1 MAKRPKDPSPY
12 LSQVSGVDP
21 EIVSQDYN
29 LFYKPDVKPMNKA
42 VNQLIMSLSNIVPTL
57 ANYQITEDIK
67 TKEKDEARAVEDF
80 EIGKKSFNDL
90 INNGKIPEGASPYYY
105 NKMMELDLQS
115 KARLFKKKFDNYY
128 IESDLAGSL
137 NVNGFSEAYDE
148 QLKAFYNEQKLD
160 NYDPLALN
168 NSFFSTTSKFRN
180 EKYQQHSA
188 KVMAKIKGLTEK
200 SFTNN
205 VSGTIIDGQDDAKT
219 ANEVLTDLKGL
230 TDGFI
235 SVSGGGKVS
244 KMRANELFILGFNQ
258 YISNVN
264 DAEGFT
270 FATELLTELKDFK
283 LGTGA
288 FGGSAEGSG
297 LIQDLEMEV
306 ATKELSFLEGK
317 KKKETVTDD
326 INKQNLANTYWEEMD
341 KQGASFNVLNLV
353 NERIQAT
360 DFTNGDYTFN
370 PEDKNY
376 LLTLHTA
383 LEKGKEVTHNDPDAL
398 NTLMRLQ
405 DEDIYK
411 VKETAFAILQN
422 LKITPQTF
430 REFYKSANTY
440 EFFKNNIHFV
450 RSTVYQN
457 YMAMFKDKNL
467 AQLPLFSAEAPA
479 MRNELQERLYEWY
492 QANKSKYSGNELRK
506 QLDLEVKAELGD
518 LISNSVVIQSDYDR
532 FAKLFAKYGIVI
544 KARILDN

>member
-42 VNQLIMSLSNIVPTL
+42 VNQLVMSLSNIVPTL

-90 INNGKIPEGASPYYY
+90 INNGKIPEGANPYYY

-115 KARLFKKKFDNYY
+115 KARLFKRKFDNYY

-137 NVNGFSEAYDE
+137 NIEGFSEAYDE

-168 NSFFSTTSKFRN
+168 NAFFNTTSKFRN

-205 VSGTIIDGQDDAKT
+205 ISGTIIDGQDDAKT

-235 SVSGGGKVS
+235 SVSGGGSLS

-264 DAEGFT
+264 DEDGFT

-297 LIQDLEMEV
+297 LIQDLEMEI

-405 DEDIYK
+405 DEDIYA
-411 VKETAFAILQN
+411 VKDRAFELLQN

-450 RSTVYQN
+450 RSTVYQE
-457 YMAMFKDKNL
+457 YMRMFKDKNL

-479 MRNELQERLYEWY
+479 MRNLLQENLYEWY
-492 QANKSKYSGNELRK
+492 QESKSKYSGRELTK
-506 QLDLEVKAELGD
+506 QLNLEFKAEMGD
-518 LISNSVVIQSDYDR
+518 ILSNSIVIQSDYDT
-532 FAKLFAKYGIVI
+532 FANIFATYGIVI
-544 KARILDN
+544 KVKDIN

>member
-1 MAKRPKDPSPY
+1 MPKRPRDPSPY

-42 VNQLIMSLSNIVPTL
+42 VNSLIVSLSNIVPTL

-67 TKEKDEARAVEDF
+67 TKKSDEARAVEDF
-80 EIGKKSFNDL
+80 EIGKKSFNEL

-115 KARLFKKKFDNYY
+115 KARLFKRKFDNYY

-137 NVNGFSEAYDE
+137 NINGFSEAYDE
-148 QLKAFYNEQKLD
+148 QLKAFYKEQKLD

-188 KVMAKIKGLTEK
+188 KVMGKIKGLTEK

-205 VSGTIIDGQDDAKT
+205 ISGTIIDGQDDAKT

-235 SVSGGGKVS
+235 SVSGGGRIS
-244 KMRANELFILGFNQ
+244 KMKANELFILGFNK
-258 YISNVN
+258 YVSTVK
-264 DAEGFT
+264 DEEGFA
-270 FATELLTELKDFK
+270 FAQELLIELKDFK

-288 FGGSAEGSG
+288 FGGSPEGSG
-297 LIQDLEMEV
+297 IIQDLEMELS
-306 ATKELSFLEGK
+306 TKELSFYDSK
-317 KKKETVTDD
+317 KKRETVTDD
-326 INKQNLANTYWEEMD
+326 INKQELENTYWE
-341 KQGASFNVLNLV
+341 ASQKEGIAFNVLNLV

-360 DFTNGDYTFN
+360 DFTNGDYTFS

-383 LEKGKEVTHNDPDAL
+383 LEKAQEVTHNDQNAL
-398 NTLMRLQ
+398 MTLMRLQ
-405 DEDIYK
+405 DDDIYA
-411 VKETAFAILQN
+411 VKDTAFALLQD

-440 EFFKNNIHFV
+440 EFFKNNTHFV

-467 AQLPLFSAEAPA
+467 AQIPLFSAEAPA
-479 MRNELQERLYEWY
+479 MRNLLQENLYQWY
-492 QANKSKYSGNELRK
+492 QDNKSKYSGSELTK
-506 QLDLEVKAELGD
+506 QLDFQVKAELGD
-518 LISNSVVIQSDYDR
+518 IISNSMVIQSDYER
-532 FAKLFAKYGIVI
+532 FAKLFATYGIVI
-544 KARILDN
+544 QAKVID

>member
-67 TKEKDEARAVEDF
+67 TKKSDEARAVEDF
-80 EIGKKSFNDL
+80 EIGKKSFNEL

-115 KARLFKKKFDNYY
+115 KARLFKRKFDNYY

-405 DEDIYK
+405 DDDIYA
-411 VKETAFAILQN
+411 VKDTAFALLQN

-479 MRNELQERLYEWY
+479 MRNLLQENLYQWY
-492 QANKSKYSGNELRK
+492 QDNKSKYSGSELTK
-506 QLDLEVKAELGD
+506 QINFQVKAELGD
-518 LISNSVVIQSDYDR
+518 IISNSVVIQSDYDR

>member
-90 INNGKIPEGASPYYY
+90 INNGKIPEGANPYYY

-137 NVNGFSEAYDE
+137 NIEGFSEAYDE

-168 NSFFSTTSKFRN
+168 NAFFNTTSKFRN

-205 VSGTIIDGQDDAKT
+205 ISGTIIDGQDDAKT

-264 DAEGFT
+264 DEEGFT

-297 LIQDLEMEV
+297 LIQDLEMEI

-411 VKETAFAILQN
+411 VKETAFALLQN

-450 RSTVYQN
+450 RSTVYQE
-457 YMAMFKDKNL
+457 YMRMFKDKNL
-467 AQLPLFSAEAPA
+467 AQLPIFSAEAPA
-479 MRNELQERLYEWY
+479 MRNLLQENLYEWY
-492 QANKSKYSGNELRK
+492 QESKSKYSGRELTK
-506 QLDLEVKAELGD
+506 QLNLEVKAEMGD
-518 LISNSVVIQSDYDR
+518 ILSNSIVIQSDYDT
-532 FAKLFAKYGIVI
+532 FAKIFATYGIVI
-544 KARILDN
+544 KVKDIN

>member
-90 INNGKIPEGASPYYY
+90 INNGKIPEGANPYYY

-128 IESDLAGSL
+128 IESDLPGSL
-137 NVNGFSEAYDE
+137 NIEGFSEAYDE

-168 NSFFSTTSKFRN
+168 NAFFNTTSKFRN

-205 VSGTIIDGQDDAKT
+205 ISGLIIDGQDDAKT

-235 SVSGGGKVS
+235 SVSGGGKIS

-297 LIQDLEMEV
+297 LIQDLEMEI

-360 DFTNGDYTFN
+360 DFTNGDYTFS

-405 DEDIYK
+405 DEDIYA
-411 VKETAFAILQN
+411 VKDTAFALLQN

-430 REFYKSANTY
+430 REFYKSANTF
-440 EFFKNNIHFV
+440 EFFKNNTHFV
-450 RSTVYQN
+450 RSTVFQE
-457 YMAMFKDKNL
+457 YMRMFKDKNL

-479 MRNELQERLYEWY
+479 MRNMLQENLYEWY
-492 QANKSKYSGNELRK
+492 QENKSKYSGNELRK
-506 QLDLEVKAELGD
+506 QLDFQVKAELGD
-518 LISNSVVIQSDYDR
+518 IISNSIVIQSDYEG
-532 FAKLFAKYGIVI
+532 FAKLFATYGIVI
-544 KARILDN
+544 QARKIN

>member
-90 INNGKIPEGASPYYY
+90 INNGKIPEGANPYYY

-137 NVNGFSEAYDE
+137 NIEGFTEAYDE

-168 NSFFSTTSKFRN
+168 NAFFNTTSKFRN

-205 VSGTIIDGQDDAKT
+205 ISGTIIDGQDDAKT

-235 SVSGGGKVS
+235 SVSGGGKIS

-326 INKQNLANTYWEEMD
+326 INKQNLANTYWDEMD
-341 KQGASFNVLNLV
+341 KQGVSFNVLNLV

-360 DFTNGDYTFN
+360 DFTNGDYRFSQ
-370 PEDKNY
+370 EDKNY
-376 LLTLHTA
+376 LTTLHTA
-383 LEKGKEVTHNDPDAL
+383 LEKGKEVTHNDEDAL
-398 NTLMRLQ
+398 WELMRLQ
-405 DEDIYK
+405 DEDIYA
-411 VKETAFAILQN
+411 VKDRAFVLLQN

-479 MRNELQERLYEWY
+479 MRNLLQENLYEWY
-492 QANKSKYSGNELRK
+492 QESKSKYSGRELTK
-506 QLDLEVKAELGD
+506 QLNLQVKYEMGE
-518 LISNSVVIQSDYDR
+518 IMSNSVVIQSNYEG

-544 KARILDN
+544 KAKEIEF

>member
-90 INNGKIPEGASPYYY
+90 INNGKIPEGANPYYY

-137 NVNGFSEAYDE
+137 NIEGFTEAYDE

-168 NSFFSTTSKFRN
+168 NAFFNTTSKFRN

-205 VSGTIIDGQDDAKT
+205 ISGTIIDGQDDAKT

-270 FATELLTELKDFK
+270 FATELLNELKDFK

-297 LIQDLEMEV
+297 LIQDLEMEI

-411 VKETAFAILQN
+411 VKETAFALLQN

-450 RSTVYQN
+450 RSTVYQE
-457 YMAMFKDKNL
+457 YMRMFKDKNL
-467 AQLPLFSAEAPA
+467 AQLPIFSAEAPA
-479 MRNELQERLYEWY
+479 MRNLLQENLYEWY
-492 QANKSKYSGNELRK
+492 QENKSKYSGRELTK
-506 QLDLEVKAELGD
+506 QLNLEVKAEMGD
-518 LISNSVVIQSDYDR
+518 ILSNSIVIQSDYET
-532 FAKLFAKYGIVI
+532 FAKIFATYGIVI
-544 KARILDN
+544 KVKDIN

>member
-90 INNGKIPEGASPYYY
+90 INNGKIPEGANPYYY

-137 NVNGFSEAYDE
+137 NIEGFTEAYDE

-168 NSFFSTTSKFRN
+168 NAFFNTTSKFRN

-205 VSGTIIDGQDDAKT
+205 ISGLIIDGQDDAKT

-235 SVSGGGKVS
+235 SVSGGGKGS

-297 LIQDLEMEV
+297 LIQDLEMEI

-326 INKQNLANTYWEEMD
+326 INKQNLANTYWDEMD
-341 KQGASFNVLNLV
+341 KQGVSFNVLNLV

-405 DEDIYK
+405 DEDIYA
-411 VKETAFAILQN
+411 VKDTAFTLLQN

-450 RSTVYQN
+450 RSTVYQE
-457 YMAMFKDKNL
+457 YMRMFKDKNL
-467 AQLPLFSAEAPA
+467 AQLPIFSAEAPA
-479 MRNELQERLYEWY
+479 MRNLLQENLYEWY
-492 QANKSKYSGNELRK
+492 QESKSKYSGRELTK
-506 QLDLEVKAELGD
+506 QLDFQVKAELGD
-518 LISNSVVIQSDYDR
+518 IISNSIVIQSDYDR

-544 KARILDN
+544 KAKEVEF

>member
-90 INNGKIPEGASPYYY
+90 INNGKIPEGANPYYY

-137 NVNGFSEAYDE
+137 NIEGFSEAYDE

-168 NSFFSTTSKFRN
+168 NAFFNTTSKFRN

-270 FATELLTELKDFK
+270 FATELLTELKEFK

-288 FGGSAEGSG
+288 FGGSTEGIG

-405 DEDIYK
+405 DEDIYA
-411 VKETAFAILQN
+411 VKDTAFALLQD

-450 RSTVYQN
+450 RSTVFQE
-457 YMAMFKDKNL
+457 YMRMFKDKNL
-467 AQLPLFSAEAPA
+467 AQLPIFSAEAPA
-479 MRNELQERLYEWY
+479 MRNLLQENLYEWY
-492 QANKSKYSGNELRK
+492 QESKSKYSGRELTK
-506 QLDLEVKAELGD
+506 QLNLEVKAEMGD
-518 LISNSVVIQSDYDR
+518 ILSNSIVIQSDYET
-532 FAKLFAKYGIVI
+532 FAKIFATYGIVI
-544 KARILDN
+544 QARTID

>member
-90 INNGKIPEGASPYYY
+90 INNGKIPEGANPYYY

-137 NVNGFSEAYDE
+137 NIEGFTEAYDE

-168 NSFFSTTSKFRN
+168 NAFFNTTSKFRN

-205 VSGTIIDGQDDAKT
+205 ISGTIIDGQDDAKT

-235 SVSGGGKVS
+235 SVSGGGSLS
-244 KMRANELFILGFNQ
+244 KMRANELFILGVNQ

-297 LIQDLEMEV
+297 LIQDLEMEI

-411 VKETAFAILQN
+411 VKDKAFALLQD

-450 RSTVYQN
+450 RSTVYQE
-457 YMAMFKDKNL
+457 YMRMFKDKNL

-479 MRNELQERLYEWY
+479 MRNLLQENLYQWY
-492 QANKSKYSGNELRK
+492 QDNKSKYSGSELTK
-506 QLDLEVKAELGD
+506 QINFQVKAELGD
-518 LISNSVVIQSDYDR
+518 IISNSVVIQSDYDR

>member
-90 INNGKIPEGASPYYY
+90 INNGKIPEGANPYYY

-137 NVNGFSEAYDE
+137 NIEGFTEAYDE

-168 NSFFSTTSKFRN
+168 NAFFNTTSKFRN

-205 VSGTIIDGQDDAKT
+205 ISGTIIDGQDDAKT

-235 SVSGGGKVS
+235 SVSGGGKIS

-297 LIQDLEMEV
+297 LIQDLEMEI

-326 INKQNLANTYWEEMD
+326 INKQNLANTYWDEMD

-405 DEDIYK
+405 DEDIYA
-411 VKETAFAILQN
+411 VKDTAFALLQN

-479 MRNELQERLYEWY
+479 MRNLLQENLYEWY
-492 QANKSKYSGNELRK
+492 QESKSKYSGRELTK
-506 QLDLEVKAELGD
+506 QLNLQVKYEMGE
-518 LISNSVVIQSDYDR
+518 IMSNSVVIQSNYEG
-532 FAKLFAKYGIVI
+532 FAQLFAKYGIVI
-544 KARILDN
+544 KAKEVEF

>member
-1 MAKRPKDPSPY
+1 MAKIPKDPSPY

-67 TKEKDEARAVEDF
+67 TKKSDEARAVEDF
-80 EIGKKSFNDL
+80 EIGKKSFNEL

-115 KARLFKKKFDNYY
+115 KARLFKRKFDNYY

-137 NVNGFSEAYDE
+137 NINGFSEAYDE

-168 NSFFSTTSKFRN
+168 NAFFNTTSKFRN

-264 DAEGFT
+264 DEEGFT

-297 LIQDLEMEV
+297 LIQDLEMEI

-326 INKQNLANTYWEEMD
+326 INKQELENTYWEVSQKE
-341 KQGASFNVLNLV
+341 GVAFNVLNLV

-360 DFTNGDYTFN
+360 DFTNGDYTFS

-383 LEKGKEVTHNDPDAL
+383 LEKAEEVTHNDPDAL

-405 DEDIYK
+405 DEDIYA
-411 VKETAFAILQN
+411 VKDTAFALLQN

-440 EFFKNNIHFV
+440 EFFKNNTHFV
-450 RSTVYQN
+450 RSTVYQE
-457 YMAMFKDKNL
+457 YMRMFKDKNL

-479 MRNELQERLYEWY
+479 MRNLLQENLYQWY
-492 QANKSKYSGNELRK
+492 QDNKSKYSGRELTK
-506 QLDLEVKAELGD
+506 QLNLQVKYEMGE
-518 LISNSVVIQSDYDR
+518 IMSNSIVIQSNYEG
-532 FAKLFAKYGIVI
+532 FAQLFAKYGIVI
-544 KARILDN
+544 KAKEIEF

>member
-29 LFYKPDVKPMNKA
+29 LFYRPDVKPMNKA
-42 VNQLIMSLSNIVPTL
+42 VNSLIVSLSNIVPTL

-90 INNGKIPEGASPYYY
+90 INNGKIPEGANPYYY

-128 IESDLAGSL
+128 IANDLASSL
-137 NVNGFSEAYDE
+137 NIEGFTEAYDE
-148 QLKAFYNEQKLD
+148 QLKAFYKEQKLD

-168 NSFFSTTSKFRN
+168 NAFFNTTSKFRN

-188 KVMAKIKGLTEK
+188 KVMAKIKDLTEK

-205 VSGTIIDGQDDAKT
+205 IAGTIIDGQDDAKT

-244 KMRANELFILGFNQ
+244 KMRANELFISGLNQ

-264 DAEGFT
+264 DEEGFA
-270 FATELLTELKDFK
+270 FATELLNELKDFK

-297 LIQDLEMEV
+297 LIQDLEMEI

-405 DEDIYK
+405 DEDIYA
-411 VKETAFAILQN
+411 VKDKAFALLQD

-450 RSTVYQN
+450 RSTVFQE
-457 YMAMFKDKNL
+457 YMRMFKDKNL
-467 AQLPLFSAEAPA
+467 AQLPLFDEAYA
-479 MRNELQERLYEWY
+479 MRNLLQENLREWY
-492 QANKSKYSGNELRK
+492 QENKSKYSGRELTK
-506 QLDLEVKAELGD
+506 QLNFEVKAEMGD
-518 LISNSVVIQSDYDR
+518 IISNSVVVQSNYED
-532 FAKLFAKYGIVI
+532 FAKLFATYGIVI
-544 KARILDN
+544 KARKIEF

>member
-1 MAKRPKDPSPY
+1 MASSLKIKD
-12 LSQVSGVDP
+12 VS
-21 EIVSQDYN
+21 
-29 LFYKPDVKPMNKA
+29 
-42 VNQLIMSLSNIVPTL
+42 
-57 ANYQITEDIK
+57 
-67 TKEKDEARAVEDF
+67 
-80 EIGKKSFNDL
+80 
-90 INNGKIPEGASPYYY
+90 
-105 NKMMELDLQS
+105 S
-115 KARLFKKKFDNYY
+115 KLYF
-128 IESDLAGSL
+128 AGSL
-137 NVNGFSEAYDE
+137 NIEGFTEAYDE

-168 NSFFSTTSKFRN
+168 NAFFNTTSKFRN

-205 VSGTIIDGQDDAKT
+205 ISGTIIDGQDDAKT

-244 KMRANELFILGFNQ
+244 KMRANELFILGVNQ

-264 DAEGFT
+264 DEDGFA
-270 FATELLTELKDFK
+270 FAQELLTELKEFK

-297 LIQDLEMEV
+297 LIQDLEMEI

-360 DFTNGDYTFN
+360 DFTNGDYTFSS
-370 PEDKNY
+370 EDKNY

-383 LEKGKEVTHNDPDAL
+383 LEKGKEVTHNDEDAL
-398 NTLMRLQ
+398 WELMRLQ
-405 DEDIYK
+405 DEDIYA
-411 VKETAFAILQN
+411 VKDRAFALLQN

-440 EFFKNNIHFV
+440 EFFKNNTHFV
-450 RSTVYQN
+450 RSTVYQE
-457 YMAMFKDKNL
+457 YMRMFKDKNL

-479 MRNELQERLYEWY
+479 MRNMLQENLYEWY
-492 QANKSKYSGNELRK
+492 QESKSKYSGRELTK
-506 QLDLEVKAELGD
+506 QLNLQVKYEMGE
-518 LISNSVVIQSDYDR
+518 IMSNSVVIQSNYEG
-532 FAKLFAKYGIVI
+532 FAQIFAKYGIVI
-544 KARILDN
+544 KAKELNF

>member
-90 INNGKIPEGASPYYY
+90 INNGKIPEGANPYYY

-115 KARLFKKKFDNYY
+115 KARLFKRKFDNYY

-137 NVNGFSEAYDE
+137 NINGFSEAYDE

-188 KVMAKIKGLTEK
+188 KVMAKIKDLTEK

-205 VSGTIIDGQDDAKT
+205 ISGTIIDGQDDAKT

-244 KMRANELFILGFNQ
+244 KMRANELFILGVNQ

-264 DAEGFT
+264 DEDGFA
-270 FATELLTELKDFK
+270 FAQELLYHLKYFK

-326 INKQNLANTYWEEMD
+326 INKQELENTYWE
-341 KQGASFNVLNLV
+341 ASQKEGIAFNVLNLV

-360 DFTNGDYTFN
+360 DFTNGDYTFS

-383 LEKGKEVTHNDPDAL
+383 LEKAEEVTHNDPDAL

-405 DEDIYK
+405 DEDIYA
-411 VKETAFAILQN
+411 VKDTAFALLN
-422 LKITPQTF
+422 FALLLKLSWPVPSI
-430 REFYKSANTY
+430 
-440 EFFKNNIHFV
+440 
-450 RSTVYQN
+450 
-457 YMAMFKDKNL
+457 
-467 AQLPLFSAEAPA
+467 
-479 MRNELQERLYEWY
+479 
-492 QANKSKYSGNELRK
+492 
-506 QLDLEVKAELGD
+506 
-518 LISNSVVIQSDYDR
+518 
-532 FAKLFAKYGIVI
+532 
-544 KARILDN
+544 

>member
-90 INNGKIPEGASPYYY
+90 INNGKIPEGANPYYY

-137 NVNGFSEAYDE
+137 NIEGFSEAYDE

-168 NSFFSTTSKFRN
+168 NAFFNTTSKFRN

-205 VSGTIIDGQDDAKT
+205 ISGLIIDGQDDAKT

-244 KMRANELFILGFNQ
+244 KMRANELFILGVNQ

-297 LIQDLEMEV
+297 LIQDLEMEI

-370 PEDKNY
+370 AEDKNY

-405 DEDIYK
+405 DEDIYA
-411 VKETAFAILQN
+411 VKDTAFALLQN

-450 RSTVYQN
+450 RSTVFQE
-457 YMAMFKDKNL
+457 YMRMFKDKNL

-479 MRNELQERLYEWY
+479 MRNLLQENLYEWY
-492 QANKSKYSGNELRK
+492 QESKSKYSGRELTK
-506 QLDLEVKAELGD
+506 QLNLQVKYEMGE
-518 LISNSVVIQSDYDR
+518 IMSNSVVIQSNYEG
-532 FAKLFAKYGIVI
+532 FAKLFATYGIVI
-544 KARILDN
+544 KAKEVEF